1 MGFIFGLIWIFIL
14 TLNLNKVVSD
24 MMFLCSTIFIVG
36 FYIPI
41 EIRRFGKDVQMYTT
55 VLEGCILGS
64 KDLLAKHEQTLYG
77 KKEETNN
84 E

>member
-14 TLNLNKVVSD
+14 TLNLNEVVSD
-24 MMFLCSTIFIVG
+24 MMFLCSTIFITV
-36 FYIPI
+36 FYLAI
-41 EIRRFGKDVQMYTT
+41 ELRRLGMDIRSYAEVTCGAIYGTT
-55 VLEGCILGS
+55 EIL
-64 KDLLAKHEQTLYG
+64 KN